1 MNRRGFLGALIGA
14 IGGLTLDRERLPWVP
29 GKKLISIPSPR
40 ITRLSRYKVGDTVVV
55 RVPMKFMPTPGPYF
69 LNPFEIMESFEYL
82 TLRNQA
88 MLDQFNK
95 NYGRD
100 L

>member
-14 IGGLTLDRERLPWVP
+14 VGGLTLDSERLLWVP
-29 GKKLISIPSPR
+29 GKKLISIPSPI
-40 ITRLSRYKVGDTVVV
+40 ITTLGTYRAKIGDTVIV
-55 RVPMKFMPTPGPYF
+55 RMPMKFIARPGVE
-69 LNPFEIMESFEYL
+69 LWWDHMESFERL
-82 TLRNQA
+82 TLTNQA
-88 MLDQFNK
+88 MLDQFNR